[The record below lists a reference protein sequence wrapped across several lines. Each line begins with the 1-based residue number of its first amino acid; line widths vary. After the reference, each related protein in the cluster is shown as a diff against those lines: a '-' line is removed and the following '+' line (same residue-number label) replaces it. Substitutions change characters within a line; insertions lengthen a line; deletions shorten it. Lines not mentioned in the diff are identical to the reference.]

1 MPKEK
6 IVPAAPCVGFFVDEQ
21 ALSRRMAE
29 QIDNAKGMIRLA
41 REMREQAIEMR
52 KNSRRKKIVNT

>member
-1 MPKEK
+1 MTKEK
-6 IVPAAPCVGFFVDEQ
+6 IAPAAACVAFFVDEQ

-41 REMREQAIEMR
+41 REMREQAVEMR
-52 KNSRRKKIVNT
+52 KNSRRKNIVKP